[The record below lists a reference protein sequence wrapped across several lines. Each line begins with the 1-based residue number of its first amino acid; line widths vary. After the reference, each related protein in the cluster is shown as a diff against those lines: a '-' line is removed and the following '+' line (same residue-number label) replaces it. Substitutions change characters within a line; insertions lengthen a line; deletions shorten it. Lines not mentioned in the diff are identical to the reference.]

1 MMEMSLRNRF
11 DASPWLTPLAALALG
26 AAATLLAVAAVDKW
40 RREPAGVSDDILKQR
55 VRARVGELV
64 SRPDAIQVDVEGG
77 VVRLSGE
84 VMPQERDGLLAALIA
99 VPGVWRVRNALGM
112 LQESA

>member
-11 DASPWLTPLAALALG
+11 DASPWLAPLVAFALG
-26 AAATLLAVAAVDKW
+26 AASTWLIVAAVDNW
-40 RREPAGVSDDILKQR
+40 RSEPAGVSDDILSQR
-55 VRARVGELV
+55 VRARLGELV

-84 VMPQERDGLLAALIA
+84 VLPQERDALLAALIG
-99 VPGVWRVRNALGM
+99 VPGVWRVRSALGM
-112 LQESA
+112 RQESA